1 MQMRV
6 NIITNNKTNTGL
18 SQDANILRGILV
30 STFGKDIAIRKV
42 NYVMPECPEAEVN
55 IFLEVINPALF
66 SFARK
71 NIWMINIEWMYK
83 SWLPYLHMVDEIWT
97 KTPEATEAIK
107 SKDLATPIYN
117 IPWTSIAKTWN
128 TKKNYSKAIVPV
140 GKNIYRAPKPILQA
154 YYRVQQE
161 DPEFFKKFPD
171 LYIPY
176 DPAVITI
183 TYPESIESKVHLIP
197 QVLTDKEYDDLVSEC
212 GLCICISAAEG
223 YCHAVN
229 ECMSAGCN
237 LILSPISAF
246 EQVLATGTLAQYGDQ
261 MDKQTQTDCL
271 GSLVD
276 TDVGSIMWALNKY
289 SRMSLNAKREQ
300 SERIRFDYERRHSY
314 FLNAMKLL
322 LLHSLNIEDYSMDKE
337 LPKEEDLPDVSIVC
351 ITKDRRI
358 FMPLLTYSYMIQSYP
373 QDKLELVI
381 VDDGIDPIE
390 DTLIGVP
397 NVNYIRCDPGKTI
410 SEKRNMGV
418 QNAMYDIVCFMDDD
432 DVYPNN
438 SVLHR
443 TAMLL
448 KNPKKECAFCTTI
461 PCYDICQYSSFMN
474 VPPWTLPMS
483 QRVSEAS
490 MIFTKTFWNA
500 RKFDETIHVGEADAF
515 IRGREHMCRELSP
528 QEVIVSLVHKKTT
541 SSRKCPPM
549 KEPNGCHFGFNEK
562 LFALVSSIGELIN
575 SEGRKE
581 SGASCGDGGQ
591 QKEPQ
596 PQEPQP

>member
-1 MQMRV
+1 MRI
-6 NIITNNKTNTGL
+6 NLITNNTTNTGL
-18 SQDANILRGILV
+18 SQDVQILRGILV
-30 STFGKDIAIRKV
+30 SVFGKDISIRKI
-42 NYVMPECPEAEVN
+42 NYVFPECAEAEVN

-71 NIWMINIEWMYK
+71 NIWIVNIEWMYK
-83 SWLPYLHMVDEIWT
+83 SWKPYLHMVDEIWT
-97 KTPEATEAIK
+97 KTPEATEALR
-107 SKDLATPIYN
+107 SKDLATPIYT

-140 GKNIYRAPKPILQA
+140 GKNIYRNPKPILQA

-161 DPEFFKKFPD
+161 EPELFKKFPH

-176 DPAVITI
+176 DPKVMTI
-183 TYPESIESKVHLIP
+183 TYPEDIQSKVTLIP
-197 QVLTDKEYDDLVSEC
+197 NLLSDKEYDELVSDC
-212 GLCICISAAEG
+212 GLCICVSVAEG

-246 EQVLATGTLAQYGDQ
+246 QQVLATGTLAQYADEL
-261 MDKQTQTDCL
+261 DKQAQPDCMGTL
-271 GSLVD
+271 IDS
-276 TDVGSIMWALNKY
+276 DVGSIIWALNQY
-289 SRMSLNAKREQ
+289 SRTSLNAKKEQ
-300 SERIRFDYERRHSY
+300 SEKIRLDYERRHSY
-314 FLNAMKLL
+314 FLNAMKVLL
-322 LLHSLNIEDYSMDKE
+322 LTSLNIEDYSMDNE
-337 LPKEEDLPDVSIVC
+337 LPKEDTLPDVSIVC

-358 FMPLLTYSYMIQSYP
+358 FMPLLKYSYMIQSYP
-373 QDKLELVI
+373 EDKLELVI
-381 VDDGIDPIE
+381 VDDGEDSIE

-397 NVNYIRCDPGKTI
+397 NVNYVRCSPGKTI
-410 SEKRNMGV
+410 SEKRNLGV
-418 QNAMYDIVCFMDDD
+418 EKALYDIVCFMDDD

-443 TAMLL
+443 AAMLL
-448 KNPKKECAFCTTI
+448 KSPVKECAFCTTI

-490 MIFTKTFWNA
+490 MIFTKKFWSE

-528 QEVIVSLVHKKTT
+528 QEVIVSLVHKTMT
-541 SSRKCPPM
+541 SSRRCPPM

-562 LFALVSSIGELIN
+562 LFALVSSIGETIN
-575 SEGRKE
+575 SGGRTE
-581 SGASCGDGGQ
+581 SDASCGDGDGDR
-591 QKEPQ
+591 Q
-596 PQEPQP
+596 PLQEPQEGP